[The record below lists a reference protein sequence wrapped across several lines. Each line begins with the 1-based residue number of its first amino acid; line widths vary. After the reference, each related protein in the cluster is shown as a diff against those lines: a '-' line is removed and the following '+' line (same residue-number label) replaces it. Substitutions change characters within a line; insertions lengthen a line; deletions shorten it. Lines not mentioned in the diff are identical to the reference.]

1 MEPQSNLMLEK
12 IRREFGFFGG
22 ISLIFGITAVLLFY
36 KAGIGLNSFV
46 FTIIITILIALIAK
60 RLNITMKKEVA
71 FSLSASMLLSLSNVL
86 TSSFDLRFLNNIGI
100 LLLLDY
106 SLIRLFDDGKLM
118 DFTDDLLNLIA
129 LPFKALTSVGML
141 FIDGN
146 NFVKNKKII
155 RSDRIRNILIGCI
168 IAVPLLIIN
177 ISLLSRAD
185 LLFGKIT
192 GSMFKL
198 LFGSDIIVIVILAVL
213 GTLCCYSLICRSAR
227 EKIAAGQKI
236 TKASPT
242 IGITVSAI
250 LLLTYVIFCGIQ
262 ILYLFAGGIFVL
274 PEEFTY
280 SEYAR
285 RGFFEL
291 LAVTCFNIILILIS
305 AKVFEQNRH
314 LRAILTAI
322 TACTYI
328 MIASA
333 AYRMLLYIGA
343 YHLTFL
349 RLLVLLFLLIDTLL
363 LAGVIISL
371 YNKSFPLFGYCVTV
385 ITICYVIFSLGRPD
399 YHIAKYFVD
408 HTDKIESEDLHYL
421 TSYLSLDAASVVL
434 PLLDR
439 QYDYNIQLYID
450 HYYSRL
456 SNSGSGDVR
465 EYNYSYSKAVKLMKN
480 RSNTGH

>member
-46 FTIIITILIALIAK
+46 FTIIITILTGLIAK
-60 RLNITMKKEVA
+60 RLNITIKKEVA
-71 FSLSASMLLSLSNVL
+71 FSLSASMLLGLSNVL

-106 SLIRLFDDGKLM
+106 SLIRLFAEGKSM
-118 DFTDDLLNLIA
+118 DFTDDLLNLFA

-146 NFVKNKKII
+146 RFVKNKNII

-192 GSMFKL
+192 GSMFKWF
-198 LFGSDIIVIVILAVL
+198 FGSDIIVVVILAVL
-213 GTLCCYSLICRSAR
+213 GTICCYSLICGSAGK
-227 EKIAAGQKI
+227 KIAAGQKI

-314 LRAILTAI
+314 LRAILTTI

-349 RLLVLLFLLIDTLL
+349 RLLVLLFLLIDALI

-371 YNKSFPLFGYCVTV
+371 YHKNFPLFGYSVTV
-385 ITICYVIFSLGRPD
+385 ITICYLIFSLGRPD

-408 HTDKIESEDLHYL
+408 HTDRIESEDLNYL
-421 TSYLSLDAASVVL
+421 TSNLSLDAAPVVL
-434 PLLDR
+434 PLLDGK
-439 QYDYNIQLYID
+439 YDYDIQLYID
-450 HYYSRL
+450 YYHGRV
-456 SNSGSGDVR
+456 SNSGSGDIR
-465 EYNYSYSKAVKLMKN
+465 EYNYSCSKAAKLMKN
-480 RSNTGH
+480 RSENGH